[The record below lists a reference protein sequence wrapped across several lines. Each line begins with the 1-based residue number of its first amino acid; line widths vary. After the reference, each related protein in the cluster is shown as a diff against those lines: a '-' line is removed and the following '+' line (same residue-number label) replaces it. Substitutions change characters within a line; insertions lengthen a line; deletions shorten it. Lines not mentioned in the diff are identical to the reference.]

1 MKLLPEYV
9 RLACQ
14 RFLDD
19 LAHGEERGI
28 FFSEPRAQHILN
40 FYNFVPHVKGA
51 GRPAYRADG
60 LACFILINIFGFVIP
75 LVNEVP

>member
-1 MKLLPEYV
+1 V

-28 FFSEPRAQHILN
+28 FSARRARSTSSIFINLCLTLR
-40 FYNFVPHVKGA
+40 GT
-51 GRPAYRADG
+51 GRPADRING
-60 LACFILINIFGFVIP
+60 LACFHSD
-75 LVNEVP
+75 